1 MTNRLARFTE
11 YARSNLKEK
20 FSSLMRLIIDPTD
33 LHDSFSRQDGRKAP
47 GTDAIKKEDYAQ
59 GVEERLKDLSDST
72 APTWIS
78 AKACSQGVHTQ
89 SERRLKA
96 VRYTM
101 L

>member
-11 YARSNLKEK
+11 YARNNLKEK

-33 LHDSFSRQDGRKAP
+33 LYDSFRRQDGRKAP
-47 GTDAIKKEDYAQ
+47 GTDAMKKEDYAQ
-59 GVEERLKDLSDST
+59 GGREAQGLECPT
-72 APTWIS
+72 TPTWIS
-78 AKACSQGVHTQ
+78 AKAGSQGVHTQ